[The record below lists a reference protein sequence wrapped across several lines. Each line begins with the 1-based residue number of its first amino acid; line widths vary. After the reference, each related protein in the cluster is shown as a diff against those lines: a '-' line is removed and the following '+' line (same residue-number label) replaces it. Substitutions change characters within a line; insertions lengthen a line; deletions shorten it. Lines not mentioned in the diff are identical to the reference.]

1 MDSSLAMVANH
12 DRFYVSFS
20 YVPPASSRELLDEL
34 GFTSEDNARD
44 WAAEEVTSSAQECG
58 SAWDFRAELWLIPA
72 GVRLDMNDEKERVRG
87 LAHATWDHRAKA
99 VVWTDGVPDDW
110 DNDDEADEPEAGH

>member
-1 MDSSLAMVANH
+1 MDSSLAMVADH

-20 YVPPASSRELLDEL
+20 YVPPASSRQLLDEL
-34 GFTSEDNARD
+34 DFISEGDARD
-44 WAAEEVTSSAQECG
+44 WAAEEVSSSAQESG

-72 GVRLDMNDEKERVRG
+72 GVCLDKNDAKERVQA

-99 VVWTDGVPDDW
+99 VVWTDGIPNDW
-110 DNDDEADEPEAGH
+110 DNDDETDEPETGH